1 MACPRSTLATLNIE
15 GKWILSG
22 GEPPFPTCK
31 SWRLELFCSQLPRCL
46 RRRTKFLFNCLLLAV
61 FFLALTQTTA
71 HAKTINVRNITEL
84 EAAMK
89 AAGPG
94 DVIQMAA
101 GEWRDA
107 VINFSANASER
118 FPITLRAKV
127 SGAVVLT
134 GKSKLRLNAPY
145 LVVDGLLFRDGASE
159 GEPVIDFRSHHGRVT
174 NTAIIN
180 FNPADTTVRY
190 HWVYFTGS
198 NNRLDHALL
207 EGKNNRNPV
216 VANGCCESR
225 RNQVDY
231 CYFKD
236 IVFVPENGRE
246 IIQVQG
252 IGRSDQYTKD
262 GAFFT
267 IESNLFERA
276 DGEGAE
282 IISIKSNFNS
292 IRYNTIRAS
301 RGGITLRS
309 GYANTVE
316 GNFIFGEG
324 KTGTSGIRVQGPK
337 QRVFN
342 NYIEGV
348 VHALMLHTG
357 EELFTNGC
365 ATDYLTVD
373 FVPLKRPE
381 APCGYVV
388 RYGQVR
394 DGVFAHNTFVNNS
407 GIDIY
412 VGINYKS
419 GWPQQQ
425 MVRIPEANVFAGNLI
440 YKPAGGPAITT
451 QIPDT
456 KPPFNKLKFKPNQ
469 FVTNLVFGGEINISE
484 PAIVLGS
491 ITKDPLLIRVDGLF
505 RPDRRSPAIDAAP
518 GASVFEDIEGQRRPR
533 PDIGADEL
541 SQNEVRRR
549 PLTPRDVGPA
559 WMRGK

>member
-1 MACPRSTLATLNIE
+1 MF
-15 GKWILSG
+15 K
-22 GEPPFPTCK
+22 
-31 SWRLELFCSQLPRCL
+31 
-46 RRRTKFLFNCLLLAV
+46 
-61 FFLALTQTTA
+61 FFLQARLLCLISLSLLFATSA
-71 HAKTINVRNITEL
+71 NAKTVEVRNMSEL
-84 EAAMK
+84 ERAMK
-89 AAGPG
+89 AAAPG
-94 DVIQMAA
+94 DAIQMAI
-101 GEWRDA
+101 GEWRDI
-107 VINFSANASER
+107 VIDFAATANER
-118 FPITLRAKV
+118 LPITLRAKV
-127 SGAVVLT
+127 PGQVALT

-145 LVVDGLLFRDGASE
+145 LVVDGLLFRDGSSSD
-159 GEPVIDFRSHHGRVT
+159 GEPVIDFRSHHCRVT
-174 NTAIIN
+174 NTAIIK
-180 FNPADTTVRY
+180 FNPADTNVRY
-190 HWVYFTGS
+190 HWVFFTGS
-198 NNRLDHALL
+198 ENRLDHTLL

-225 RNQVDY
+225 RNKVDF

-236 IVFVPENGRE
+236 IAFVPENGRE

-252 IGRSDQYTKD
+252 VGRSDQYTQD

-267 IESNLFERA
+267 IEHNLFERA

-282 IISIKSNFNS
+282 IISIKSNFNL

-309 GYANTVE
+309 GYANSVE
-316 GNFIFGEG
+316 SNYIFGHG
-324 KTGTSGIRVQGPK
+324 KTGTSGIRVQGPR
-337 QRVFN
+337 QRVVN

-348 VHALMLHTG
+348 VHALILHTG

-365 ATDYLTVD
+365 ITDYLTVD

-394 DGVFAHNTFVNNS
+394 EGLFAHNTFVNNS

-425 MVRIPEANVFAGNLI
+425 MLRIPESNVFANNLI
-440 YKPAGGPAITT
+440 YKPSGGPAITT
-451 QIPDT
+451 QIADT

-469 FVTNLVFGGEINISE
+469 FLFNLVFGGEL
-484 PAIVLGS
+484 AIAESAVSLGFV
-491 ITKDPLLIRVDGLF
+491 IKDPLLINVDGRF
-505 RPDRRSPAIDAAP
+505 RPGPRSPARDKGVAIPNLFP
-518 GASVFEDIEGQRRPR
+518 GVFEDIEGRRRQR

-541 SQNEVRRR
+541 SSDQATRR
-549 PLTPRDVGPA
+549 PLTPNDVGPS
-559 WMRGK
+559 WIRGK

>member
-1 MACPRSTLATLNIE
+1 VA
-15 GKWILSG
+15 
-22 GEPPFPTCK
+22 
-31 SWRLELFCSQLPRCL
+31 
-46 RRRTKFLFNCLLLAV
+46 KFVPNCLLV
-61 FFLALTQTTA
+61 IFILALGHSSA
-71 HAKTINVRNITEL
+71 HAKTIDVRNMSEL
-84 EAAMK
+84 EAAIK
-89 AAGPG
+89 AAQPG
-94 DVIQMAA
+94 DTIQMAS

-107 VINFSANASER
+107 VINFNASANEKLPTTLKASV
-118 FPITLRAKV
+118 PGQVA
-127 SGAVVLT
+127 LT

-145 LVVDGLLFRDGASE
+145 LVVDGLIFRDGASSE
-159 GEPVIDFRSHHGRVT
+159 GEPVIDFRSHHCRVT

-180 FNPADTTVRY
+180 FNPADTNVRY

-198 NNRLDHALL
+198 DNRLDQTLL

-225 RNQVDY
+225 RNKVDL

-236 IVFVPENGRE
+236 IAFVPENGRE

-252 IGRSDQYTKD
+252 VGRSDQYTQD

-282 IISIKSNFNS
+282 IISIKSNHNS
-292 IRYNTIRAS
+292 IRFNTIRES

-316 GNFIFGEG
+316 GNYIFGRG
-324 KTGTSGIRVQGPK
+324 KSGTSGIRVQGPR
-337 QRVFN
+337 QRVIN

-348 VHALMLHTG
+348 VNGLLLHTG
-357 EELFTNGC
+357 EELFTRGC
-365 ATDYLTVD
+365 ETDYLTVD

-394 DGVFAHNTFVNNS
+394 DGLFAHNTFVNLS
-407 GIDIY
+407 GVDIY
-412 VGINYKS
+412 VGTNYKG

-425 MVRIPEANVFAGNLI
+425 MVRIPESNVFANNLI
-440 YKPAGGPAITT
+440 YKPSGGPAITT
-451 QIPDT
+451 QIADT

-469 FVTNLVFGGEINISE
+469 FLLNLVFGGELVIAES
-484 PAIVLGS
+484 AVSLGF
-491 ITKDPLLIRVDGLF
+491 ITKDPLLINVDGMF
-505 RPDRRSPAIDAAP
+505 RPAPRSPVRDAGVPIPREFP
-518 GASVFEDIEGQRRPR
+518 GVFEDIGGKRRVR
-533 PDIGADEL
+533 PDIGADEMSNDRL
-541 SQNEVRRR
+541 RRG
-549 PLTPRDVGPA
+549 PLTPADVGPS
-559 WMRGK
+559 WMRTK